1 VSNYS
6 KNLKQNNDIVI
17 YTIKGFEMST
27 TFLKIKVWQ
36 ISSIKMLALNF
47 TMFFIAGFSAFSQSP
62 EIIIDGSTFI
72 GPNSSCS
79 ASLDLLSEEK
89 GLLINRVNLT
99 STTDKSTVP
108 LLCHTMLVYNLNT
121 QSDITPGFYWW
132 DALAAIPHW
141 VSLSSGSGAGPEP
154 WLLTGNSN
162 SFTDYTDNLL
172 GTLTGTTMPLNFI
185 VNGQRAG
192 RIELNPNTANTFFGY
207 KSGNVNTGINNTA
220 TGYLALTTNS
230 NGNFNTAIGNSALQS
245 NVAGS
250 WNTAVGNIAL
260 QMNRTGNDNT
270 ALGDETL
277 SNNTTGSNNTA
288 TGGGSLL
295 ANTVGNQNTANGN
308 LALRFNTTGS
318 NNVASGYK
326 SLFENTTGGANTA
339 YGNFA
344 LMNNIGS
351 QNTATGT
358 NALNANTS
366 GGNNTATGINAMKGN
381 LTGSQNTATG
391 EAALLANNANYNT
404 ATGAHSLYENT
415 SGNNNTADGVASLQN
430 NITGSRN
437 SAVGSF
443 ALFNNKGDANIGIG
457 SNSGTAVTTGNNII
471 TIGSGL
477 PGVNTSNTTYM
488 ANIWGTSVVAGI
500 NGGGQDV
507 LQVVVNSDG
516 QLGTVSTSGGGSD
529 TTDWKLLGNANTTEG
544 TNFLGT
550 TDAKYLDF
558 RVNNLRSGHIDW
570 DGSKANTFFGFSAGI
585 SNTGEY
591 NTATGYLAL
600 TTNTTGFQNTAT
612 GYLALTSNS
621 TGSGNTATGIYTLN
635 YNTTGN
641 ANTATGIFSLINNTT
656 GSYNTATGYGSL
668 GYNTT
673 GSNNIGIGSNSGLNV
688 LTASNVITIGS
699 GLSGVNTSN
708 TTYMANIWGTSVVA
722 GINGGGQDVLQ
733 VVVNSDG
740 QLGTIKTSGNVS
752 DTTDWKL
759 LGNANT
765 TEGTNFLGTTDQK
778 YLDFRVNNLRSGH
791 IDWDNTKANT
801 FFGYSAGLSNTGRYN
816 TATGYLALL
825 SNTTGSWNTAVGNSA
840 LQINTNGGANTAL
853 GHGALAS
860 NTSGGNNTATG
871 SVSLITNTTGSH
883 NTATGLSA
891 LYSNSEGD
899 GNAATG
905 SAALYNNTVG
915 DGNTALGILSLYYN
929 TIGSN
934 NIGIGSNSGQ
944 NISTASNVITIGS
957 GLSGV
962 NTSNTTFMANIWGT
976 SVVAGINGGGPAVL
990 QVVVNSDGQLG
1001 TVSVSGNV
1009 SDTTDWKLLGNA
1021 NTTEGQHFL
1030 GTKDAKYLDFRV
1042 NNIMSGHIDW
1052 DNNKA
1057 NTFFGFSAGLSNTG
1071 INNTATGYL
1080 SLTSNSTGYNN
1091 TAIGNSAL
1099 QSNITGYNNTA
1110 TGYLALN
1117 KNTTGGWNTAN
1128 GNLALNKNTTGG
1140 NNTATGVHS
1149 LRSTTSGTNNTA
1161 YGVASLEFN
1170 ITGNNNSAVGL
1181 NSLINSKGDN
1191 NIGIGYQ
1198 SGSAVTTANNMICI
1212 GSNIAGDNIGNH
1224 TYISNIHSTT
1234 VTGTAAAP
1242 VLSVVVNSDGLL
1254 GTIPTP
1260 GTGTDANW
1268 KLLGNANTVEGQD
1281 FLGTTDGKYLDFRVA
1296 NQRSGHIDWDY
1307 NKANTFF
1314 GYRAGIANTG
1324 ANNTVTGYLALTTN
1338 STGYGI
1344 TATGTQSLYSNTT
1357 GNDNTATGYVSLY
1370 HNTTGTGNT
1379 ADGGGAL
1386 FSNTGNKNTAVGFYA
1401 LGSSKGNDNIGI
1413 GYFSGT
1419 AVTSASNMICIGSN
1433 IAGDN
1438 VGNHTYIANIHG
1450 TTVAGTTAGG
1460 PALSVVVNSDGL
1472 LGTKTTSFVFT
1483 HYIGEEFECGVIFY
1497 LFRDASGTEHG
1508 LIVSP
1513 TDVSTGSVWSDPVNT
1528 TGATSPWDGSGT
1540 NPGNSYKIQQ
1550 NTTSSAAEE
1559 CMGYSTSSCSSD
1571 WYLPSMDELSLLFD
1585 ASYIVNRTLGSSGQL
1600 ANAYYWS
1607 STEKSSTDAIVR
1619 GFGTM
1624 GGIPGSEK
1632 KDFTHYVRAI
1642 RAF

>member
-1 VSNYS
+1 MSNYF

-17 YTIKGFEMST
+17 YTIKGIEMPPPV
-27 TFLKIKVWQ
+27 LKIKVWQ
-36 ISSIKMLALNF
+36 ISSINMLALNF

-62 EIIIDGSTFI
+62 EIIMDGSTFI

-516 QLGTVSTSGGGSD
+516 QLGT
-529 TTDWKLLGNANTTEG
+529 
-544 TNFLGT
+544 
-550 TDAKYLDF
+550 
-558 RVNNLRSGHIDW
+558 
-570 DGSKANTFFGFSAGI
+570 
-585 SNTGEY
+585 
-591 NTATGYLAL
+591 
-600 TTNTTGFQNTAT
+600 
-612 GYLALTSNS
+612 
-621 TGSGNTATGIYTLN
+621 
-635 YNTTGN
+635 
-641 ANTATGIFSLINNTT
+641 
-656 GSYNTATGYGSL
+656 
-668 GYNTT
+668 
-673 GSNNIGIGSNSGLNV
+673 
-688 LTASNVITIGS
+688 
-699 GLSGVNTSN
+699 
-708 TTYMANIWGTSVVA
+708 
-722 GINGGGQDVLQ
+722 
-733 VVVNSDG
+733 
-740 QLGTIKTSGNVS
+740 IKTSGNVS

-962 NTSNTTFMANIWGT
+962 NTSNTTYMANIWGT

-1370 HNTTGTGNT
+1370 HNTTGTANT

-1472 LGTKTTSFVFT
+1472 LGTKTTPFVFT
-1483 HYIGEEFECGVIFY
+1483 HYIGEEFECGIIFY

-1513 TDVSTGSVWSDPVNT
+1513 ADVSTGSVWSDPVNT

-1559 CMGYSTSSCSSD
+1559 CMGYSTGSCSSD

-1585 ASYIVNRTLGSSGQL
+1585 ASYIINRTLGSSGQL

-1619 GFGTM
+1619 GFGTL